1 MKTTANTKWNNA
13 FLALVFALLY
23 LPIFYLIFLFVQ
35 CRRDHEQLHRLHL
48 GTLPSRFLRIRA

>member
-23 LPIFYLIFLFVQ
+23 LPIFYLIFYSFNAGGY
-35 CRRDHEQLHRLHL
+35 HEFLHWVYM
-48 GTLPSRFLRIRA
+48 GALPSCL